1 MCYGEKAVTGRR
13 LDGLCK
19 KNSFDSIHDAAD
31 QFRELNERW
40 NNRFTLQGQSLVEK
54 YREGRMSVV
63 CDFEFSRTAKWSRGA
78 ISCNGDIADNPVV
91 SLVFCAK
98 TEDRSY
104 LYDWKQKP
112 VFVEDVDIMQG
123 PQGVIPSS
131 VRFYDIHDE
140 VKDVFG
146 GLLYQSA
153 IDASYKFIP
162 RFKEW
167 KYSVIV
173 VPSKSSKVDFVNS
186 KVQSALEVVRGIS
199 NDKSNVSWQGF
210 SYIELDAIVSGL
222 KILIGAKRVK
232 ITSSKSQDFRVK
244 IIDVLLGPFNL

>member
-131 VRFYDIHDE
+131 VRFMTSTMKLRTSLE
-140 VKDVFG
+140 AF
-146 GLLYQSA
+146 
-153 IDASYKFIP
+153 FIRAP
-162 RFKEW
+162 LTR
-167 KYSVIV
+167 VISLFLV
-173 VPSKSSKVDFVNS
+173 SKNGNT
-186 KVQSALEVVRGIS
+186 A
-199 NDKSNVSWQGF
+199 
-210 SYIELDAIVSGL
+210 
-222 KILIGAKRVK
+222 
-232 ITSSKSQDFRVK
+232 
-244 IIDVLLGPFNL
+244 